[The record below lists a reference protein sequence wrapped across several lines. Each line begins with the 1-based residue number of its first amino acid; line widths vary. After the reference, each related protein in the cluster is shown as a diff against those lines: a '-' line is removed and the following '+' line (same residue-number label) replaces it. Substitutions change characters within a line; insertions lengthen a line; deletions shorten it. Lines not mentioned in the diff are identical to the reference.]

1 MRSKEVRK
9 ILGVTARTL
18 TNYVNKGILH
28 PTKLNL
34 RHYDYDP
41 DEVYS
46 LIKQYKPK
54 YNVTYSRVSLP
65 KQKNDLESQSQRL
78 YEFAI
83 ANGIQIEK
91 QITDIKSGMAFNE
104 RKGFNELLDAVLSNE
119 VNTVIIENKD
129 RLCRF
134 GYDLLETVFKKHG
147 TRIIVTSNSENKSY
161 EQELT
166 DDLISIIHHYSM
178 KSYSHRRK
186 LNNAEK
192 ALRETE

>member
-1 MRSKEVRK
+1 MV
-9 ILGVTARTL
+9 
-18 TNYVNKGILH
+18 
-28 PTKLNL
+28 
-34 RHYDYDP
+34 
-41 DEVYS
+41 
-46 LIKQYKPK
+46 
-54 YNVTYSRVSLP
+54 
-65 KQKNDLESQSQRL
+65 
-78 YEFAI
+78 
-83 ANGIQIEK
+83 
-91 QITDIKSGMAFNE
+91 FNE

-147 TRIIVTSNSENKSY
+147 TRIIVTSNSDSKTY

-192 ALRETE
+192 DLRETE

>member
-18 TNYVNKGILH
+18 TNYVNNGTLH
-28 PTKLNL
+28 PIKVNS

-41 DEVYS
+41 DEVYG

-54 YNVTYSRVSLP
+54 YNLTYSRVSLP
-65 KQKNDLESQSQRL
+65 KQKNDLESQTKRL

-91 QITDIKSGMAFNE
+91 QITDIKSGMTFNE

-147 TRIIVTSNSENKSY
+147 TRIIVTSNSENKTY

-166 DDLISIIHHYSM
+166 DDLISVIHHYSM

>member
-18 TNYVNKGILH
+18 TNYVNNGTLH
-28 PTKLNL
+28 PIKVNS

-41 DEVYS
+41 DEVYG

-54 YNVTYSRVSLP
+54 YNLTYSRVSLP
-65 KQKNDLESQSQRL
+65 KQKNDLESQTKRL

-91 QITDIKSGMAFNE
+91 QITDIKSGMTFNE